1 MENKNKE
8 ILNELEDNKILDYDV
23 TQFSEVIEEKSDYEV
38 GLNGYF
44 QLCLKVEKEGKYTK
58 EKDLNLY
65 FDDENF
71 MNLLEQLK
79 PYVLELIAREEMEKE
94 LDKINDEEKN

>member
-1 MENKNKE
+1 MKNE
-8 ILNELEDNKILDYDV
+8 IIDYDV

-44 QLCLKVEKEGKYTK
+44 QLCLKVENENEKGNK

-65 FDDENF
+65 FDDEDF
-71 MNLLEQLK
+71 MNLLDKLK
-79 PYVLELIAREEMEKE
+79 PYVLELIARE
-94 LDKINDEEKN
+94 DKIENCR